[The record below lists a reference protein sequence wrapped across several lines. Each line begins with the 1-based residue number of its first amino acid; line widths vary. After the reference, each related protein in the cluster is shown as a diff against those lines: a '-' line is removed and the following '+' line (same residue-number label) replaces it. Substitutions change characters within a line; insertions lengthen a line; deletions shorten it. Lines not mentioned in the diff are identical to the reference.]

1 MRRRTVWLVTLTLV
15 AWPAIVGADPITL
28 IGVTRSVS
36 AFVGVRDDSGFESG
50 DDQTT
55 ANEDTVTAAATVS
68 APQGHFASAVG
79 TLSSSSASDLR
90 HFSGVITGTSVAMV
104 PSSSE
109 LPRSH
114 GVADSL
120 AGFSVAFQ
128 LDTPHEVDLSVHST
142 GTELLQGGLPFPIFS
157 IVDAR
162 FQVVAIES
170 PVFRTI
176 FSGRGFGEFHKKAL
190 LPPGG
195 YIAAVDILVDAN
207 STRPGTTLR
216 AHGESFYTIDLSPPA
231 PTPEPTSIALLGSGL
246 LGLMAGRRRRSA
258 G

>member
-1 MRRRTVWLVTLTLV
+1 MRRRTLWLVTLSV
-15 AWPAIVGADPITL
+15 IAWPAIVGADPIRL
-28 IGVTRSVS
+28 IAVNRSVS
-36 AFVGVRDDSGFESG
+36 AVVGVRDDSGFELG

-109 LPRSH
+109 LPRSNS
-114 GVADSL
+114 VANWL
-120 AGFSVAFQ
+120 AGFLVAFE

-142 GTELLQGGLPFPIFS
+142 GTEFLQGGLPFPIFS

-162 FQVVAIES
+162 FQVAAIES
-170 PVFRTI
+170 PEFRTI

-190 LPPGG
+190 LAPGR
-195 YIAAVDILVDAN
+195 YLAAVDITASAN
-207 STRPGTTLR
+207 TTRPGTTLR
-216 AHGESFYTIDLSPPA
+216 THGESFFTIDLSPPA
-231 PTPEPTSIALLGSGL
+231 QTPEPTSIALLGSGL
-246 LGLMAGRRRRSA
+246 LGLMVGQRRRSA
-258 G
+258 A